1 MSEPY
6 KNYVQYFIP
15 TWKHLISISNLIKE
29 ANILVTFSK
38 DKQNV
43 GYQHSYLV
51 INTKNR
57 KGAWKNAQSPM
68 KCTVVDDN
76 FVAQLKVLETVSL
89 DAQIE
94 FLFNPL

>member
-6 KNYVQYFIP
+6 KNYVQYHIL
-15 TWKHLISISNLIKE
+15 TWEHLVSISNLIKE
-29 ANILVTFSK
+29 AEILITYSK
-38 DKQNV
+38 DKQNF
-43 GYQHSYLV
+43 GYQYNYLV

-57 KGAWKNAQSPM
+57 KGVWNNAQLPM

-76 FVAQLKVLETVSL
+76 FMAQLKVLETVSL

>member
-6 KNYVQYFIP
+6 ENYVQYFIP
-15 TWKHLISISNLIKE
+15 EWEHLISINKLVKE
-29 ANILVTFSK
+29 ANVQITFSK
-38 DKQNV
+38 DKSED
-43 GYQHSYLV
+43 GHPYSYLV

-57 KGAWKNAQSPM
+57 KGVWNTAQARF
-68 KCTVVDDN
+68 KCTVADDD
-76 FVAQLKVLETVSL
+76 FMAQLHMLETVSL

>member
-6 KNYVQYFIP
+6 ENYVQYFIP
-15 TWKHLISISNLIKE
+15 RWEHLISISNLMKE

-38 DKQNV
+38 DRENV
-43 GYQHSYLV
+43 GFKLSYLV

-57 KGAWKNAQSPM
+57 KGVWNNSQSRM
-68 KCTVVDDN
+68 KCTVVDAN
-76 FVAQLKVLETVSL
+76 FMAQLKVLETVSL

-94 FLFNPL
+94 FLFNPM

>member
-6 KNYVQYFIP
+6 YGYVQYFIP
-15 TWKHLISISNLIKE
+15 KWEHLVSISNLIKE
-29 ANILVTFSK
+29 AEILVTYSK
-38 DKQNV
+38 DKQNT
-43 GYQHSYLV
+43 GYQYNYLV

-57 KGAWKNAQSPM
+57 KGVWNNAQTRM
-68 KCTVVDDN
+68 KCTVVDNN
-76 FVAQLKVLETVSL
+76 FMAQLKVLETVSL

>member
-6 KNYVQYFIP
+6 ENYVQYFIP
-15 TWKHLISISNLIKE
+15 TWEHLISISNLIKE

-43 GYQHSYLV
+43 DYQPSYLV

-57 KGAWKNAQSPM
+57 KGVWNNAQSPM

-76 FVAQLKVLETVSL
+76 FMAQLKVLETVSL

>member
-15 TWKHLISISNLIKE
+15 RREHLISISNLIKE

-43 GYQHSYLV
+43 GYQYNYLV

-57 KGAWKNAQSPM
+57 KGVWNNAQSRM

>member
-6 KNYVQYFIP
+6 ENYVQYSIP
-15 TWKHLISISNLIKE
+15 TWEHLSTINRLVEE
-29 ANILVTFSK
+29 AKVQIRFAK
-38 DKQNV
+38 DKQEDSHP
-43 GYQHSYLV
+43 YSYLM

-57 KGAWKNAQSPM
+57 KGVWNNAQSPM

-76 FVAQLKVLETVSL
+76 FMAQLKVLETVSL

>member
-1 MSEPY
+1 MSEYY

-15 TWKHLISISNLIKE
+15 EWEHLVTISRLAKE
-29 ANILVTFSK
+29 ANVQILFSK
-38 DKQNV
+38 DKQDDLQP
-43 GYQHSYLV
+43 YRYLV

-57 KGAWKNAQSPM
+57 KGVWNTAQARF
-68 KCTVVDDN
+68 KCTVIDDA
-76 FVAQLKVLETVSL
+76 FISQLRVLESVSL